1 MPTKV
6 ARVHAKGMG
15 PGTATTVLP
24 RHSSGSHGCLCDPA
38 TAAVVGD
45 ANDGRQAAGGRI
57 LLHSALL
64 PWRVRGS
71 KWSHHHPMCG
81 PVPWSGPRLVTGIFG
96 RGPGSVPTHGN
107 QPLCH
112 WHGGCIWCRTAHA
125 HDIACGRS
133 GERLC
138 PVNDGGPVVAI
149 FASLMALLG
158 GGGGEGWRGCATD
171 QDSEAI
177 QLTFHCD
184 LRALTTSPYVE
195 VTWSATRPSRVDN
208 RLAVA
213 AFSFLVGAA
222 AVVEWWGPLG
232 HASKSLNVADL
243 ARAYFRM
250 TDSCCCRSGEL
261 LDMMTVTVRCRQM
274 PVVVCQGSWGI
285 HLPACG
291 GRYWRP
297 RCLAPPIL
305 LMPVRRQAREAAVH
319 Q

>member
-1 MPTKV
+1 MSL
-6 ARVHAKGMG
+6 AWQ
-15 PGTATTVLP
+15 L
-24 RHSSGSHGCLCDPA
+24 
-38 TAAVVGD
+38 
-45 ANDGRQAAGGRI
+45 
-57 LLHSALL
+57 
-64 PWRVRGS
+64 
-71 KWSHHHPMCG
+71 
-81 PVPWSGPRLVTGIFG
+81 
-96 RGPGSVPTHGN
+96 
-107 QPLCH
+107 
-112 WHGGCIWCRTAHA
+112 
-125 HDIACGRS
+125 HDIACGPS

-158 GGGGEGWRGCATD
+158 GRGEGVRHRPGLWSHPADVPLRPPCASNVAVRRGH
-171 QDSEAI
+171 AI
-177 QLTFHCD
+177 SL
-184 LRALTTSPYVE
+184 
-195 VTWSATRPSRVDN
+195 RPSRVDN

-213 AFSFLVGAA
+213 AFSFLVGVA

-261 LDMMTVTVRCRQM
+261 LDMMTATVRSRQM

-291 GRYWRP
+291 WRYWMP
-297 RCLAPPIL
+297 RCLSPPIS

>member
-1 MPTKV
+1 MSL
-6 ARVHAKGMG
+6 A
-15 PGTATTVLP
+15 
-24 RHSSGSHGCLCDPA
+24 
-38 TAAVVGD
+38 
-45 ANDGRQAAGGRI
+45 
-57 LLHSALL
+57 
-64 PWRVRGS
+64 WR
-71 KWSHHHPMCG
+71 
-81 PVPWSGPRLVTGIFG
+81 L
-96 RGPGSVPTHGN
+96 
-107 QPLCH
+107 
-112 WHGGCIWCRTAHA
+112 
-125 HDIACGRS
+125 HDIACGPS

-158 GGGGEGWRGCATD
+158 GRGEGGAPPT
-171 QDSEAI
+171 
-177 QLTFHCD
+177 
-184 LRALTTSPYVE
+184 RALKPSSWRSTAISL
-195 VTWSATRPSRVDN
+195 RPSRVDN

-261 LDMMTVTVRCRQM
+261 LDMMTATVRCMQM

-291 GRYWRP
+291 WRYWTP
-297 RCLAPPIL
+297 RCLSPPIL